1 MTYRA
6 KKTLY
11 RRQHRLSTDIYG
23 RNPKYSLII
32 VNTKINQLSSGN
44 SPRVNGKLQ
53 LRQNT
58 LTSFWSNSNT
68 PSGEYTYAAKSAF
81 DLYGDFRPGY
91 GPFRGPY
98 ALSAAITVPPADTA
112 GALYDAASR
121 FYLKVSNAKVSLA
134 QAFAER
140 QQTVDLIASTAR
152 RLANFYRSFR
162 RGRNP
167 FTGLRCNSKDAA
179 NLWLEYSYG
188 WVPLVSDVHDILTLK
203 DHEPPPFIV
212 TSRSKIKQNL
222 FQRSVSPSS
231 YVVRNEAYTT
241 EIISTVTIRAAVVVS
256 DPSAAFGNNLG
267 LANPAQLAWE
277 LLPYSFVVDWFIPI
291 GDWLESQSA
300 LLGLTLSDKSTTT
313 TVSRYTYAKGQMT
326 PGISSS
332 WASGSSSASYFSK
345 SKIRTL
351 SIPTV
356 PLPRLKN
363 PVSTSH
369 AISALALLRQAF
381 K

>member
-6 KKTLY
+6 AKTLY
-11 RRQHRLSTDIYG
+11 RRQHRLLTDVYG
-23 RNPKYSLII
+23 RNPRYEPII
-32 VNTKINQLSSGN
+32 VNTKINRMTSGN
-44 SPRVNGKLQ
+44 SPRVKGKLQ

-58 LTSFWSNSNT
+58 LNSFVSNSNT
-68 PSGEYTYAAKSAF
+68 PSGEYTFAANSAF
-81 DLYGDFRPGY
+81 NHLGVFLAGY

-98 ALSAAITVPPADTA
+98 ALSAAITVPPVSTT

-140 QQTVDLIASTAR
+140 QQTVDLIATTAR
-152 RLANFYRSFR
+152 RLAYFYRSFR

-167 FTGLRCNSKDAA
+167 FTGKDVNSKNAA
-179 NLWLEYSYG
+179 NLWLEYTYG
-188 WVPLVSDVHDILTLK
+188 WVPLVSDVYNVMTLK
-203 DHEPPPFIV
+203 DHEPPPFII
-212 TSRSKIKQNL
+212 TSRGRQEQHLKQVKTPA
-222 FQRSVSPSS
+222 ST
-231 YVVRNEAYTT
+231 YVVRNETFTT
-241 EIISTVTIRAAVVVS
+241 DIRSTVTIRAAVRVK
-256 DPSAAFGNNLG
+256 DPSVAFGNNLG
-267 LANPAQLAWE
+267 LANPALLAWE

-300 LLGLTLSDKSTTT
+300 LLGLSLSDQSTTT
-313 TVSRYTYAKGQMT
+313 TVSVYTYGEGRMT
-326 PGISSS
+326 PTSSS
-332 WASGSSSASYFSK
+332 RWASGSTTASYFQK
-345 SKIRTL
+345 QKTRTL
-351 SIPTV
+351 TIPSV

-369 AISALALLRQAF
+369 AISALALLRQTF